1 MPEGGA
7 STPGISQKAVPATE
21 PTAVPATEPTAV
33 PATEPPVAPTN
44 RPPAAPTNR
53 PPAAPMTGP
62 SAAPTTGPSAAPTT
76 GPSAAPMTGPSAAPT
91 NRPSALPTPPP
102 RAGLLLTLIL
112 GGLTA
117 TPPLA
122 MDMYLPA
129 LPQVTGS
136 LHAPAATVQLTLTAC
151 LAGMALGQLVVGP
164 MSDRWGRRRP
174 LLAGLA
180 VYIVA
185 TVLCA
190 LAPAVEFLVAFRLAQ
205 GLAGAAAIVIAR
217 AVVRDLYDGVAMARF
232 FSTLMLVGGV
242 APIVAPL
249 IGGQILRVTDWRGVF
264 VVLTGIG
271 VLLAGVVWAK
281 LPETLPVADRHAG
294 GVGAALRAM
303 RSLLADSAFTGYTLA
318 GGFAFAALFA
328 YIAASPFVIQE
339 IYGASPQTFSLL
351 FGINSVGLVVVGQVN
366 GKVLVGRARL
376 DLVLGAGLLTVIAAA
391 TALLLMSLGVFGDVG
406 LAPVAAALFVLMS
419 AMGVTLPNTQALA
432 LMRTKHAAGSASAL
446 LGTSS
451 FLIGA
456 VASPLVGIAGED
468 TAVPMAVVQ
477 LVSALVALACFMGMC
492 HPWNKRT
499 VIEGPVTE
507 GPVAEGTVT
516 EGAES

>member
-1 MPEGGA
+1 MGDGGGPAQDVPQPAIPQPAIPETA
-7 STPGISQKAVPATE
+7 TPQPATRQ
-21 PTAVPATEPTAV
+21 PATRQSAPPKTAQPPTRSLRR
-33 PATEPPVAPTN
+33 T
-44 RPPAAPTNR
+44 
-53 PPAAPMTGP
+53 
-62 SAAPTTGPSAAPTT
+62 
-76 GPSAAPMTGPSAAPT
+76 
-91 NRPSALPTPPP
+91 
-102 RAGLLLTLIL
+102 GLLVTLVL

-129 LPQVTGS
+129 LPEVTRS

-180 VYIVA
+180 VYVVA
-185 TVLCA
+185 TALCA
-190 LAPAVEFLVAFRLAQ
+190 LAPTVEFLVAFRLAQ
-205 GLAGAAAIVIAR
+205 GLAGAAGIVIAR

-232 FSTLMLVGGV
+232 FSTLMLISGV

-264 VVLTGIG
+264 VVLTVVGL
-271 VLLAGVVWAK
+271 LLAGLVWRK
-281 LPETLPVADRHAG
+281 LPETLAPADRHGG
-294 GVGAALRAM
+294 GVGEALRAM
-303 RSLLADSAFTGYTLA
+303 RGLLADGAFAGYMLA

-328 YIAASPFVIQE
+328 YISASPFVIQE

-351 FGINSVGLVVVGQVN
+351 FGLNSVGLVVVGQIN
-366 GKVLVGRARL
+366 GKLLVGRVGL
-376 DLVLGAGLLTVIAAA
+376 DKVLGAGLAVVILSA
-391 TALLLMSLGVFGDVG
+391 TALLLMSVGAFGEVG

-419 AMGVTLPNTQALA
+419 AMGVTLPNAQSLA
-432 LMRTKHAAGSASAL
+432 LLRTRHAAGSASAL

-456 VASPLVGIAGED
+456 IASPLVGIAGED

-477 LVSALVALACFMGMC
+477 LAAALVALVCFMGLC
-492 HPWNKRT
+492 RPWNIRT
-499 VIEGPVTE
+499 DERMDGRTD
-507 GPVAEGTVT
+507 GHAAA
-516 EGAES
+516 EGAEN

>member
-1 MPEGGA
+1 MAEGGP
-7 STPGISQKAVPATE
+7 STPES
-21 PTAVPATEPTAV
+21 TAD
-33 PATEPPVAPTN
+33 
-44 RPPAAPTNR
+44 AAR
-53 PPAAPMTGP
+53 EDA
-62 SAAPTTGPSAAPTT
+62 
-76 GPSAAPMTGPSAAPT
+76 
-91 NRPSALPTPPP
+91 P
-102 RAGLLLTLIL
+102 RARAGRRTGLLVTLVL

-129 LPQVTGS
+129 LPEVTRA

-180 VYIVA
+180 VYVLA
-185 TVLCA
+185 TALCV
-190 LAPAVEFLVAFRLAQ
+190 LAPTVELLVAFRLAQ
-205 GLAGAAAIVIAR
+205 GLAGAAGIVIAR

-232 FSTLMLVGGV
+232 FSTLMLVSGV

-249 IGGQILRVTDWRGVF
+249 IGGQVLRVTDWRGVF
-264 VVLTGIG
+264 AVLTVVGM
-271 VLLAGVVWAK
+271 LLAGLVWAR
-281 LPETLPVADRHAG
+281 LPETLGPDGRHSG
-294 GVGAALRAM
+294 GVGEALRSM
-303 RSLLADSAFTGYTLA
+303 RRLLADAPFTGYMLS

-328 YIAASPFVIQE
+328 YISASPFVIQE

-351 FGINSVGLVVVGQVN
+351 FGLNSIGLVAAGQIN
-366 GKVLVGRARL
+366 GKVLVGRVSL
-376 DLVLGAGLLTVIAAA
+376 DKVLTCGLAVVVVAA
-391 TALLLMSLGVFGDVG
+391 TALLLMAAGAFGEAG

-419 AMGVTLPNTQALA
+419 AMGLVLPNAQTLA
-432 LMRTKHAAGSASAL
+432 LLRTRHSAGSASAL

-451 FLIGA
+451 YLIGA
-456 VASPLVGIAGED
+456 IASPLVGVAGER

-477 LVSALVALACFMGMC
+477 LVASLVAVGCFVALC
-492 HPWNKRT
+492 RPWRT
-499 VIEGPVTE
+499 AAG
-507 GPVAEGTVT
+507 A